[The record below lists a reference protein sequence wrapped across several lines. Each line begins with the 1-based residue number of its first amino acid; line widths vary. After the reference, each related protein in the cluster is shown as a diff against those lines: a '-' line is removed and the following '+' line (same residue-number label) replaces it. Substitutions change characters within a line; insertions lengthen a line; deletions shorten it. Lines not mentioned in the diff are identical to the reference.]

1 MSISSSP
8 SAAADPTSELD
19 AALES
24 DAGTPSTPEDRA
36 TGGRSVRDRD
46 VLLLSAAV
54 VIAVLGV
61 QGLTIL
67 SPALND
73 AIGRP
78 PTVII
83 FLAVVTIIV
92 LVRVAIASLW
102 RR

>member
-1 MSISSSP
+1 MSISSSS
-8 SAAADPTSELD
+8 SAAADPTSERG
-19 AALES
+19 APES
-24 DAGTPSTPEDRA
+24 ETRTPSTPEDRA

-83 FLAVVTIIV
+83 FLAVVTIVV
-92 LVRVAIASLW
+92 LVRVAVASLW